1 MKVAAQGPAPPP
13 GLKLVKTGEPAQEG
27 PRPKAR
33 PGTHAK
39 RAQHASHVVVLVL
52 IPIYVFTDLRLYRV
66 GKFLKKLGAFYKK
79 KCCVRVF
86 QMLCFSSF

>member
-1 MKVAAQGPAPPP
+1 MKS
-13 GLKLVKTGEPAQEG
+13 GEPAQEG

-33 PGTHAK
+33 PGTHAQK
-39 RAQHASHVVVLVL
+39 GTTCASHVVVLVL

-66 GKFLKKLGAFYKK
+66 GKFWKKLGAFYKK

>member
-1 MKVAAQGPAPPP
+1 
-13 GLKLVKTGEPAQEG
+13 VKSGEPAQEG

-33 PGTHAK
+33 PGTPAK

-66 GKFLKKLGAFYKK
+66 GKFSKKLEPFYKK
-79 KCCVRVF
+79 KCVF